1 MDISLS
7 KQIDKELLKS
17 ITAEFCAVDETN
29 IIVTDN
35 MEQVIHDTAG
45 IKPIW
50 INLVAFPFGDFKI
63 KMEIFAKE
71 ESFGSFVSYA
81 KFLAQKTNQSILS
94 DFNKELKYAQWIL
107 IDQQGNDF
115 IVEEDL
121 TIDYPEGEDGI
132 TIAVSFRAHLLQE

>member
-7 KQIDKELLKS
+7 KKIDQDLLRS
-17 ITAEFCAVDETN
+17 ITAEFCAIDEVN
-29 IIVTDN
+29 IIVTDG
-35 MEQVIHDTAG
+35 MGQILDDTAS

-50 INLVAFPFGDFKI
+50 INLVTSHFGDFKI
-63 KMEIFAKE
+63 KMEIYAKE
-71 ESFGSFVSYA
+71 EGFGSFVSYA

-132 TIAVSFRAHLLQE
+132 TIAASFRAHLL